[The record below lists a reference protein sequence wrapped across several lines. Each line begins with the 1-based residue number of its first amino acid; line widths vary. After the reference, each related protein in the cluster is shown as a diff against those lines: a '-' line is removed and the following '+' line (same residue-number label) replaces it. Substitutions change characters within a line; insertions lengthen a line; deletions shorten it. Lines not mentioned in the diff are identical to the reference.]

1 MSDNKTIQ
9 DALAEVQRKINEQ
22 QAARVS
28 EIIDEASATVLN
40 PAGKKVGTTSYQKVP
55 GSSVAKA
62 AAGRSL
68 IGRAAGSLGGP
79 AGIAAVA
86 AAPYAAEKMKQ
97 SHEQGHAS
105 FVQHPTTPGVKA
117 SDSFER
123 MRQMKSDAP
132 APAASPKPAAPAP
145 TPGKPAAPKP
155 TEVSKPETSKGGY
168 FMKSPNVSK
177 GDYEIKKGDTL
188 SGIAKSHGTSVGA
201 IQSMNK
207 GLTDVNKIA
216 AGGSLNL
223 PTATKST
230 VAPAAA
236 PAPKPETSTPSA
248 APAPSTTPVKD
259 FVKDT
264 MSGKVETPIM
274 DRIKGKT
281 PEESESGGKKKKM
294 SEESNPLIA
303 AFLKLQ
309 SENSENMFEAAKKA
323 KKDYDK
329 DGKIESPKDEVWGS
343 RFAAA
348 KKAGKMEE
356 GNIDPVVTGSSSVTK
371 SKTGYVD
378 PSTPT
383 KPYEKAPMSTA
394 AGDVLD
400 KAKDALD
407 KKGVKE
413 ETDSLFSAAEL
424 EHLNRFFLEASVAPN
439 RPEVAVGADS
449 TSDKM
454 SQNDVTGTSTESGGK
469 KKVKEET
476 DAADETNMAKTQLK
490 AMSSKAMNLHSKL
503 KTSKN
508 LPAWVQSKLA
518 VAKDGVTAVD
528 DYMTHS
534 GKIKE
539 DIELEEGDLTIRTL
553 YNKWAGHASG
563 YNEKSG
569 AKANAVEKAITK
581 VHGPK
586 VMSHLKKALNANLQ
600 GNFDRENSHFEK
612 ARTAAGKSEMIGAT
626 VGSGRSE
633 FKKTNEETLQEA
645 GMPSSVIAQKQKLA
659 NMSDEEFAEKHG
671 NKSEKE
677 LRDMAARHGY
687 GWDKATKTGSDHY
700 VKRVA
705 SIAMKEETLQ
715 EGRPKKNPTPET
727 TERDPRKHIQVEAG
741 RAAAGNVIDF
751 HHNDGTKSKITPAMG
766 RRITSHLNGLKPAD
780 RQAAVNKMHDSAE
793 GLKV

>member
-1 MSDNKTIQ
+1 MSDIKTIQ
-9 DALAEVQRKINEQ
+9 DALAEVQRKINEERT
-22 QAARVS
+22 ARVS

-40 PAGKKVGTTSYQKVP
+40 PSGKKIGTTSYQKIP

-62 AAGRSL
+62 AASRSL
-68 IGRAAGSLGGP
+68 IGRAAGSLAGP

-105 FVQHPTTPGVKA
+105 FVQHPTTPGVKT

-123 MRQMKSDAP
+123 MKQMKTDAP
-132 APAASPKPAAPAP
+132 APTTSEKTTTPAPSPGKPAAPAP
-145 TPGKPAAPKP
+145 VSPKTSETP
-155 TEVSKPETSKGGY
+155 KPETTKGGY

-223 PTATKST
+223 PTASKST
-230 VAPAAA
+230 AA
-236 PAPKPETSTPSA
+236 PAPKPETSVSSA

-294 SEESNPLIA
+294 SEETNPLIA

-309 SENSENMFEAAKKA
+309 ESNPQNMFEAAKKA
-323 KKDYDK
+323 KKDYDG

-356 GNIDPVVTGSSSVTK
+356 ANIDPVVTGSSSVTK

-383 KPYEKAPMSTA
+383 EPYKKAPVSTA

-400 KAKDALD
+400 KAKNALD
-407 KKGVKE
+407 KTGVKE
-413 ETDSLFSAAEL
+413 EAEQEVTFSQAEID
-424 EHLNRFFLEASVAPN
+424 HLNSFFLEASVAPN
-439 RPEVAVGADS
+439 RPEVATGADS
-449 TSDKM
+449 TSTKM
-454 SQNDVTGTSTESGGK
+454 SQNDVTGTHTEGGK
-469 KKVKEET
+469 KKVKEEINL
-476 DAADETNMAKTQLK
+476 DET
-490 AMSSKAMNLHSKL
+490 SKPEVSVYDNAAHVKDKMGKVVASYSK
-503 KTSKN
+503 
-508 LPAWVQSKLA
+508 
-518 VAKDGVTAVD
+518 KDHGA
-528 DYMTHS
+528 DYMKKANAHMS
-534 GKIKE
+534 KIKE
-539 DIELEEGDLTIRTL
+539 EIELEEGDLTIRTL

-633 FKKTNEETLQEA
+633 FRKTNEEA
-645 GMPSSVIAQKQKLA
+645 
-659 NMSDEEFAEKHG
+659 
-671 NKSEKE
+671 
-677 LRDMAARHGY
+677 
-687 GWDKATKTGSDHY
+687 
-700 VKRVA
+700 
-705 SIAMKEETLQ
+705 LQ
-715 EGRPKKNPTPET
+715 EGRPKKNPEPES
-727 TERDPRKHIQVEAG
+727 TERDARQHIQVMAG
-741 RAAAGNVIDF
+741 RAAAGNVLDF
-751 HHNDGTKSKITPAMG
+751 KHNNGSVSKLTPGMG
-766 RRITSHLNGLKPAD
+766 RSIIAHLNKLKPSD
-780 RQAAVNKMHDSAE
+780 RQTAVNKMHDSPE